1 MKHKIYLIPLL
12 VAVIFIS
19 SCIPKPAGEVPT
31 AETEQEK
38 ITERDDFGCFSSC
51 KYFPEG
57 SPRQMCEDWK
67 AGKNVQW
74 PDCSFMS
81 GFPACMKLCEFDKKN
96 NPQADTGTDWS
107 PFSNQSGSESKIDM
121 GPDSTSYASQL
132 KEVPPFCVNGDEDHR
147 AQLVYARPQDASDR
161 YNLLA
166 PKIRKWAG
174 QGNRIVKAEA
184 KRFKV
189 NANLKRACEG
199 GKLSVLNVVLTTV
212 TTKRA

>member
-67 AGKNVQW
+67 AGKNVSW
-74 PDCSFMS
+74 PEDCNQMQY
-81 GFPACMKLCEFDKKN
+81 GPCAQLCEAEKKAGRGGSSQ
-96 NPQADTGTDWS
+96 PLYQQEQQQQQSSGTDD
-107 PFSNQSGSESKIDM
+107 PKKVQ
-121 GPDSTSYASQL
+121 
-132 KEVPPFCVNGDEDHR
+132 
-147 AQLVYARPQDASDR
+147 PQ
-161 YNLLA
+161 
-166 PKIRKWAG
+166 
-174 QGNRIVKAEA
+174 Q
-184 KRFKV
+184 
-189 NANLKRACEG
+189 
-199 GKLSVLNVVLTTV
+199 
-212 TTKRA
+212 